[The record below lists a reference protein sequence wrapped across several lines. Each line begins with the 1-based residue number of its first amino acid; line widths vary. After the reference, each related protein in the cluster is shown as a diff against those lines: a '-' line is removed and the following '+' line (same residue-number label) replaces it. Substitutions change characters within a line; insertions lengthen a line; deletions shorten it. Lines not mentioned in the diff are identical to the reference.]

1 MKRISFDEVAKNN
14 VKTGILF
21 FLFFGI
27 VLGLGVLT
35 GIILGNPNTGILI
48 AVVIFL
54 IYSAIAWFKGKTIAL
69 SLTGAKKA
77 PQQQYQQ
84 LHNVVE
90 EISISAG
97 ISKPDVYIIEDT
109 SMNAFATGLKPEDSA
124 VAITTGL
131 LNKLDREELTGVIA
145 HEVAHVKLR
154 DTRTML
160 IAGVLVGSI
169 ILLSDIIFRFSLF
182 GGRERDGRMQL
193 ILLIV
198 GVVLI
203 LLAPLIGQL
212 IKLAISRKREFA
224 ADAEAA
230 TLTRN
235 PGGLASAL
243 QKLSTQHKKTLD
255 NESQA
260 LQHMYIIGPDTK
272 SWLKNLFRTHPPT
285 EQRIERL
292 KEM

>member
-14 VKTGILF
+14 LKTGLLF
-21 FLFFGI
+21 LIFFGI
-27 VLGLGVLT
+27 VLGLGVLAGVLLGEPYS
-35 GIILGNPNTGILI
+35 GIGI
-48 AVVIFL
+48 AFFVFL
-54 IYSAIAWFKGKTIAL
+54 IYSLIAWFKGKNIAL
-69 SLTGAKKA
+69 SATGAQKA
-77 PQQQYQQ
+77 PEKDYKQ

-90 EISISAG
+90 EMSIAAG
-97 ISKPDVYIIEDT
+97 IPKPEVYIIEDR
-109 SMNAFATGLKPEDSA
+109 SMNAFATGINTDNAA

-131 LNKLDREELTGVIA
+131 LEQLNREELTGVIA
-145 HEVAHVKLR
+145 HEIAHIKLR

-160 IAGVLVGSI
+160 LAGVLVGSI
-169 ILLSDIIFRFSLF
+169 VLLSDIIFRMALY
-182 GGRERDGRMQL
+182 GGNNKDGRMQAA
-193 ILLIV
+193 LLAV

-203 LLAPLIGQL
+203 ILAPFIGQL

-243 QKLSTQHKKTLD
+243 EKLTTQYKRELD
-255 NESQA
+255 NSSQA
-260 LQHMYIIGPDTK
+260 LQHMYIVGPETK

-285 EQRIERL
+285 EERIKRL
-292 KEM
+292 NQM